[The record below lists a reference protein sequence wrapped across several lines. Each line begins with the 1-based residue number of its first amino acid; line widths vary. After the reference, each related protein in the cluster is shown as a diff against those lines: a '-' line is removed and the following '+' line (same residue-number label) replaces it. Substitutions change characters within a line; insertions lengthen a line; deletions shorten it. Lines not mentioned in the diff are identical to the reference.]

1 MSCDALEEPQPVP
14 LERLPLELLH
24 GVFEH
29 LPLYSL
35 MACSYVSTYIEAAV
49 QGFCTSDPLMK
60 HAITRF
66 AGLSTI
72 PDGWDLIRRQFSSS
86 RNQTMNM
93 IDNFWQLLDNTRSL
107 RRIQVTER
115 TPFDAKLRPLD
126 IELPVTFYTQRVRRR
141 QYVCGIRLHDG
152 RVFGVET
159 KAVHRTNAALDKDTS
174 LRLFFDGLGVHG
186 IGVGTYFWKDP
197 AARRSEVFCWGLDS
211 GFSVPCVFDVRNARS
226 FSFPLTSPARFHS
239 NIAIIGLQDPTPLRQ
254 P

>member
-1 MSCDALEEPQPVP
+1 MGQKKQTLAPASCDALEEPQPPP

-72 PDGWDLIRRQFSSS
+72 PDGWDLIRRQFSSG

-126 IELPVTFYTQRVRRR
+126 IDLPVTFYTQRVRRR
-141 QYVCGIRLHDG
+141 RYVCGVRLHDG

-159 KAVHRTNAALDKDTS
+159 KAVHRTNAALDEDTP

-211 GFSVPCVFDVRNARS
+211 GASVPCVFDVRNARS
-226 FSFPLTSPARFHS
+226 FSFLLASPPRVSF
-239 NIAIIGLQDPTPLRQ
+239 
-254 P
+254 